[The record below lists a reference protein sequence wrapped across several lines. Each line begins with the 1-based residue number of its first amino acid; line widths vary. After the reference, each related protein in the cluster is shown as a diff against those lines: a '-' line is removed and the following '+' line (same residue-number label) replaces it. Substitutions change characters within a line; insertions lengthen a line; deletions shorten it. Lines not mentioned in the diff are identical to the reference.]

1 MLDQGIIKVSS
12 STWSSPTVLVKKK
25 DRTTCFCVNYCKLNA
40 VTRKDIYPLPQIDDA
55 LDAHAG
61 AKYFTTLDLQSGY
74 HQVAMDSDSVV
85 KTVFISH
92 AGLYEYNVMSF
103 GLTNV
108 PSTFQRLMQ
117 RVLHGLDW
125 QICLVYIDDVIIFS
139 SSFEE
144 HLS

>member
-1 MLDQGIIKVSS
+1 MELPNSTCQKERQDHTLLCQLLQTKCSDQKGH
-12 STWSSPTVLVKKK
+12 
-25 DRTTCFCVNYCKLNA
+25 F
-40 VTRKDIYPLPQIDDA
+40 DDA

-74 HQVAMDSDSVV
+74 HQVAMDSDSIG

-117 RVLHGLDW
+117 HVLHGLDW